1 LEASLMH
8 GHGSAHRAPRWVK
21 VIGIMGIAL
30 LLLFA
35 GLHVAGTNLLGHGLG
50 GHGSH
55 APLSGAAKP
64 GMQKP

>member
-1 LEASLMH
+1 MH

-21 VIGIMGIAL
+21 VIGIMVIAL

-35 GLHVAGTNLLGHGLG
+35 GLHVVATSLLGHALG

-55 APLSGAAKP
+55 APPSGAAEP